1 MEEDGVA
8 SSSGEVRYNTEIE
21 RVLVEVNRQFLGQP
35 LRDNVTQKL
44 YEWMLVFEMR
54 KNTNNN
60 ETKSCGMVIV
70 KKPYAFDAARGLEV
84 ECESSLSESEKEA
97 ATYYFHHTFSLTT
110 SVIIKKNPLLPMLIF
125 VQEQSDIGDMAM
137 E

>member
-1 MEEDGVA
+1 M
-8 SSSGEVRYNTEIE
+8 RYNTEIE

-44 YEWMLVFEMR
+44 YEWMLIFEMR
-54 KNTNNN
+54 KNTKNN
-60 ETKSCGMVIV
+60 ETKSCGLVIV
-70 KKPYAFDAARGLEV
+70 RKPYAFDAASPLEV
-84 ECESSLSESEKEA
+84 ECESSLSACEKEA
-97 ATYYFHHTFSLTT
+97 ATYHFHHTFSLTT
-110 SVIIKKNPLLPMLIF
+110 SVIIKKNPLVPMLIF